1 MRSSSILCKSLSTVE
16 SLGSVNFIASDK
28 TGTLTQNK
36 ILLLAKKA
44 VAYAVSKES
53 ADAAGGSL
61 EDFLISENIDLT
73 VVGLIALVDPP
84 RPDTAETVRICR
96 RAGIRF
102 AMVTGAFFLPFA
114 ACGG

>member
-1 MRSSSILCKSLSTVE
+1 MRRCSSYIDADGAQRPLNKSVIAGLSAIQEDYAACGQRV
-16 SLGSVNFIASDK
+16 
-28 TGTLTQNK
+28 
-36 ILLLAKKA
+36 LLLAKKA

-53 ADAAGGSL
+53 ADATGSSL

-73 VVGLIALVDPP
+73 VVGLVALVDPP

-102 AMVTGAFFLPFA
+102 AMVTGV
-114 ACGG
+114 